1 MANTAQQVNF
11 SDVLSSLVSQYGVT
25 KGPGAS
31 NNQMNIQDV
40 MAIYNNLASQYAANS
55 FDLGMAMNLYNQANN
70 RIERQTAE
78 TRARQ
83 DKQDAKAKF
92 DTENNKN
99 QALQI
104 LGAILS
110 MAPGGKGGSG
120 TNRFVESTNALL
132 FNDIA
137 GRYLSSGSAKPN
149 DPYLASVAE
158 MLGFDAGTTSVE
170 PISGMSDYTRYI
182 SNTLDGMMSTPS
194 LGTYQ
199 DVRSNSLPIHSSPVI
214 PIYNKDGELVGL
226 DNAGSNYRSW

>member
-83 DKQDAKAKF
+83 DNRMPKLSLTQRIIRIKLCRYWELF
-92 DTENNKN
+92 Y
-99 QALQI
+99 LWH
-104 LGAILS
+104 LGEREVLVLTDLWKVL
-110 MAPGGKGGSG
+110 M
-120 TNRFVESTNALL
+120 LY
-132 FNDIA
+132 
-137 GRYLSSGSAKPN
+137 YL
-149 DPYLASVAE
+149 
-158 MLGFDAGTTSVE
+158 M
-170 PISGMSDYTRYI
+170 I
-182 SNTLDGMMSTPS
+182 
-194 LGTYQ
+194 
-199 DVRSNSLPIHSSPVI
+199 
-214 PIYNKDGELVGL
+214 
-226 DNAGSNYRSW
+226 